1 MEDHYIAGFVDGEG
15 SFHIAFQ
22 RNPDVR
28 IGWQAVPEFHVSQD
42 VSSRHVLEAI
52 RDRLDCGIIK
62 ANHRGSRNDRTHVL
76 VVRNRQ
82 DLTMKVIPFFDRY
95 PLHTVKKNDF
105 ESFKRIVVMMNSEL
119 HRSADG
125 FKEIVSIAYSMNAN
139 GSRRRINREAI
150 LGTLKSSETIRQRS
164 LGPMQ
169 PEVIK
174 I

>member
-22 RNPDVR
+22 RNADVR
-28 IGWQAVPEFHVSQD
+28 TGWQAVPEFHVSQN

-52 RDRLDCGIIK
+52 RERLNCGIIK

-95 PLHTVKKNDF
+95 PLHTEKKNDF
-105 ESFKRIVVMMNSEL
+105 RKFKQVVEMMNAGSHL
-119 HRSADG
+119 TPGG
-125 FKEIVSIAYSMNAN
+125 FQEIVGLAYAMNAN
-139 GSRRRINREAI
+139 GCRRRLAQEAI
-150 LGTLKSSETIRQRS
+150 LATLKSSETIRQRS
-164 LGPMQ
+164 IGPMQ
-169 PEVIK
+169 SNPIK

>member
-1 MEDHYIAGFVDGEG
+1 MEGHYIAGFVDGEG
-15 SFHIAFQ
+15 SFHVAFQ

-28 IGWQAVPEFHVSQD
+28 IGWQAVPEFHVSQN

-52 RDRLDCGIIK
+52 RDRLNCGIIK

-95 PLHTVKKNDF
+95 PLHTVKKKDF
-105 ESFKRIVVMMNSEL
+105 ESFKRIVEMMNSEL
-119 HRSADG
+119 HLSADG

-139 GSRRRINREAI
+139 GARRRINRETI

-164 LGPMQ
+164 
-169 PEVIK
+169 IRADAA
-174 I
+174 